1 MTWKVSR
8 LWRGCPKGLNLRAL
22 PVTPVWSL
30 GGGEGHWLPSQ
41 RLTHLMDSV
50 LQCSRQLGEA
60 QGLQGGLPAF
70 GVYGAEGWVSL
81 GSVCSQALPLS

>member
-1 MTWKVSR
+1 M
-8 LWRGCPKGLNLRAL
+8 N
-22 PVTPVWSL
+22 
-30 GGGEGHWLPSQ
+30 
-41 RLTHLMDSV
+41 SV

-81 GSVCSQALPLS
+81 GSVCSQALPVLNCCDLETHPTVSACVTPCYIKIGSACLPKAVTAGQGLAPGMKV